1 MASNELTIT
10 LARADL
16 ITTLTDKRVELEA
29 EYDAQIAKIDAEI
42 TGIPKAAEAL
52 KDWHIAIADLLGKG
66 DARMTA
72 KGEVVPVG
80 DVEIPDK
87 PSSSNQS
94 RSKRELGFERDNAES
109 NKEHALQSIDASLRL
124 LNLATN
130 TDIEIPVSQYERMLG
145 QGAQARRR
153 HY

>member
-16 ITTLTDKRVELEA
+16 IATLVDKRAELEA

-42 TGIPKAAEAL
+42 AGIPKAAEAL
-52 KDWHIAIADLLGKG
+52 KDWHIAIAELLGKG

-87 PSSSNQS
+87 PSSSSQS
-94 RSKRELGFERDNAES
+94 NSKRELNYDRES
-109 NKEHALQSIDASLRL
+109 ALQNKEYGLQALDASLRL

-145 QGAQARRR
+145 QGVQARRR